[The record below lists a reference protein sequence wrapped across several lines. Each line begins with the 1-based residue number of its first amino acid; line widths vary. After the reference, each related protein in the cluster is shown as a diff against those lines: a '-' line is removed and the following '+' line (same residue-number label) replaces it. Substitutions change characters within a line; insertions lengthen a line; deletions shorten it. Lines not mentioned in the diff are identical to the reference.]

1 MRIGDA
7 KHWSHLEVLVKL
19 WNLKELKIAR
29 AEHFATIEKKNEKYR
44 NCVLS
49 VS

>member
-7 KHWSHLEVLVKL
+7 KHWSNLEVLIKR

-29 AEHFATIEKKNEKYR
+29 VEDFATIEKKMR
-44 NCVLS
+44 NTEA